1 MILDGHCHIWENWPY
16 QPPVPDVAARA
27 RAEQLLYEMDANG
40 VERAVVICARIG
52 DNAGNV
58 DYAFDAARRH
68 GGRLVVF
75 PDLECRWS
83 ADYRTRGARD
93 RLAAA
98 LNRWQFAG
106 FTMYLDES
114 EDGTW
119 LTGDEGLAFFDLA
132 AERKLIS
139 SLSVMP
145 HQLPAVI
152 GLAEAFPTLPI
163 LLHHFAFLG
172 PRSARTANG
181 LELVLSA
188 SHCPNVFIKYSG
200 MGNVAAPEH
209 DYPYADLANIPRQ
222 LASAFGAGR
231 MIWGSDY
238 PVSRRHMTYHQ
249 TIRLLERHGPFLP
262 KDLPLVFG
270 GNLQR
275 LLAAATAPSGLRS
288 SRP

>member
-16 QPPVPDVAARA
+16 QPPVPDIASRA
-27 RAEQLLYEMDANG
+27 RAEQLLYEIDANG

-68 GGRLVVF
+68 SGRLIVF
-75 PDLECRWS
+75 PDLECKWS
-83 ADYRTRGARD
+83 AEYRTTGARD

-98 LNRWQFAG
+98 LDRWQFAG
-106 FTMYLDES
+106 FTMYLGEA
-114 EDGTW
+114 EDGSW
-119 LTGDEGLAFFDLA
+119 LTSHEGRAFLALA
-132 AERKLIS
+132 AERRLIA

-145 HQLPAVI
+145 HQAPAVI
-152 GLAEAFPTLPI
+152 ALAEMFPTLPI

-172 PRSARTANG
+172 PRSAATANG
-181 LELVLSA
+181 LALVLA
-188 SHCPNVFIKYSG
+188 AARCHNIVVKYSG

-209 DYPYADLANIPRQ
+209 DYPYADIADIPRQ
-222 LASAFGAGR
+222 LALAFGAER

-238 PVSRRHMTYHQ
+238 PVSRRHMTYRQ
-249 TIRLLERHGPFLP
+249 TILLLERHGPFTAAE
-262 KDLPLVFG
+262 LPLVFG

-275 LLAAATAPSGLRS
+275 LLAAAR
-288 SRP
+288 